1 VSDETDGRPG
11 LGPDLALALR
21 LADEAD
27 AITRAAF
34 TGQAVEHRLK
44 ADGSP
49 VSDADL
55 AVERRIAD
63 VLAAERPA
71 DGVLGEEVGALGP
84 AGRRWILDGI
94 DGTVLFVAGRPGW
107 ATEIAL
113 EVDGEVVLG
122 VSTEPSLGRRWWAA
136 RGAGAWLAADAGD
149 PVPVAVSGTAHLAA
163 SRYSAIPPLAAL
175 APAGLRLAERLGA
188 ASAGYVEP
196 LEHGAL
202 FVADGR
208 VEACLQ
214 TSGGPWDFAALS
226 AIVTEAGG
234 RFSDLAGRPD
244 IYGGGPALF
253 SNGRVHDAVLAA
265 LAGEG

>member
-1 VSDETDGRPG
+1 M
-11 LGPDLALALR
+11 ALALR

-34 TGQAVEHRLK
+34 TGAAVEHRIK
-44 ADGSP
+44 DDGSP

-55 AVERRIAD
+55 AVERRITE
-63 VLAAERPA
+63 VLAEARPA
-71 DGVLGEEVGALGP
+71 DGVLGEEVGAIGSV
-84 AGRRWILDGI
+84 GRRWILDGI

-122 VSTEPSLGRRWWAA
+122 VSTSPSVGRRWWGG
-136 RGAGAWLAADAGD
+136 RGAGAWCSADGGE
-149 PVPVAVSGTAHLAA
+149 PVPISVTATADLAGA
-163 SRYSAIPPLAAL
+163 RYSAIPPLSAM
-175 APAGLRLAERLGA
+175 APAGLVLAERLGA
-188 ASAGYVEP
+188 ASAGYAEP
-196 LEHGAL
+196 TEHGAL

-214 TSGGPWDFAALS
+214 TGGGPWDFAALA

-234 RFSDLAGRPD
+234 RFSDLAGRVD
-244 IYGGGPALF
+244 IYGGGPVLF
-253 SNGRVHDAVLAA
+253 SNGRVHDAALAA
-265 LAGEG
+265 LAGGR